1 MVIEPTWWPILRDA
15 VDARYAGQEWPVE
28 AMAADLAWERA
39 EEAAGRGRVPGRP
52 TLRARWRTT
61 EFRVRVLLG
70 TATTTATPA
79 HRQPTASRPPAAAP
93 ANAANHAETASRPP
107 ADRQPTASSAP
118 EAPVA
123 RTATTTTATTPEAA
137 QLDVAGERAESP
149 AHRQPTASAPPA
161 AAPANAANHAE
172 TASRPPADRQPT
184 ASAGVSPAAGTLS
197 PPTPPPIP
205 QPDHSSERSGDQGG
219 AGGQS
224 PAEEWPTS
232 AHPAAVAFLK
242 LIRRWSTTDDED
254 AKRLTPDQRWKV
266 KPAADLNWFLTDLML
281 SPEAKG
287 LDLVA
292 ALGNWGDWVESQ
304 ARRLASKQSN
314 KFPKNWKAAMRNG
327 LKFAQERCASSGGPH
342 GTGTARG
349 AFAGTQQKFNGIR
362 QDDGRGRADE
372 DWRRD
377 WE

>member
-1 MVIEPTWWPILRDA
+1 M
-15 VDARYAGQEWPVE
+15 
-28 AMAADLAWERA
+28 
-39 EEAAGRGRVPGRP
+39 
-52 TLRARWRTT
+52 
-61 EFRVRVLLG
+61 
-70 TATTTATPA
+70 
-79 HRQPTASRPPAAAP
+79 
-93 ANAANHAETASRPP
+93 
-107 ADRQPTASSAP
+107 
-118 EAPVA
+118 
-123 RTATTTTATTPEAA
+123 
-137 QLDVAGERAESP
+137 
-149 AHRQPTASAPPA
+149 
-161 AAPANAANHAE
+161 
-172 TASRPPADRQPT
+172 
-184 ASAGVSPAAGTLS
+184 
-197 PPTPPPIP
+197 
-205 QPDHSSERSGDQGG
+205 
-219 AGGQS
+219 
-224 PAEEWPTS
+224 
-232 AHPAAVAFLK
+232 AFLK

-327 LKFAQERCASSGGPH
+327 LKFTQERCASSGGPH